1 MKAKHE
7 EYHSRL
13 GKYAHFDSEN
23 IFEGLVVCAC
33 CQHNMTRYKS
43 VYNKGRAVAYHFICP
58 RHAMLLDAG
67 CPNAG
72 GLRENDLKEAVY
84 EVLRLQMA
92 MLTDAESV
100 IQKVSR
106 SSAARS
112 RRTALDNEIV
122 SVQGRLKKLDSLR
135 QTLFESY
142 VDGIVTQADYLF
154 GKSRYED
161 ETRQLERRLQDLQ
174 AEKDALPEAS
184 PKQNKWFS
192 AFAKFRDEK
201 ELSRKMLLALVEKIY
216 VNEDKQ
222 VQKARFAEYDPEQLV
237 RQIIRLKDKEAK
249 SRLSSC
255 KQDLKTYTAW
265 LSELERLMQNLYE
278 DKCAGTIP
286 QTVFQT
292 LMRQYEAERAEK
304 AETIPELERRVKAHQ
319 ENQTG
324 ADRWL
329 EVIRRYTE
337 ITELDETILFELV
350 DRIEVGDTR
359 KVHGLRVCD
368 IKVYYRY
375 VGNVDDALAQERRRQ
390 FEKAI

>member
-1 MKAKHE
+1 MA
-7 EYHSRL
+7 
-13 GKYAHFDSEN
+13 
-23 IFEGLVVCAC
+23 CAC

-43 VYNKGRAVAYHFICP
+43 VYNKGRTVAYHFICP

-72 GLRENDLKEAVY
+72 GLRESDLEAAVY

-92 MLTDAESV
+92 MLTDAEAV
-100 IQKVSR
+100 IQRVSR

-122 SVQGRLKKLDSLR
+122 SVQGRLKKLATLR

-161 ETRQLERRLQDLQ
+161 EARQLEGRLRDLQ

-201 ELSRKMLLALVEKIY
+201 EPTREMLLALVEKIY

-222 VQKARFAEYDPEQLV
+222 VHIVLNY
-237 RQIIRLKDKEAK
+237 
-249 SRLSSC
+249 
-255 KQDLKTYTAW
+255 
-265 LSELERLMQNLYE
+265 
-278 DKCAGTIP
+278 
-286 QTVFQT
+286 
-292 LMRQYEAERAEK
+292 QYEMKKLFHE
-304 AETIPELERRVKAHQ
+304 
-319 ENQTG
+319 
-324 ADRWL
+324 
-329 EVIRRYTE
+329 EV
-337 ITELDETILFELV
+337 
-350 DRIEVGDTR
+350 
-359 KVHGLRVCD
+359 
-368 IKVYYRY
+368 
-375 VGNVDDALAQERRRQ
+375 
-390 FEKAI
+390 